1 MNDKVSLFEA
11 RCHCFPSLLVTGA
24 KEQEVQV
31 SKEGKMVVE
40 DYDPSKEYHFKIS
53 ALSGAQESRPL
64 EAKYPG
70 ESEEIS
76 V

>member
-1 MNDKVSLFEA
+1 M
-11 RCHCFPSLLVTGA
+11 
-24 KEQEVQV
+24 

-53 ALSGAQESRPL
+53 ALSGAQESRPI

-70 ESEEIS
+70 ESL
-76 V
+76 